1 MQRCRKGVGRP
12 VRIPGAMTRLSRRSV
27 SNVVFGCVAAACVAL
42 WVALALAFAGVLPI
56 IAEPHVA
63 ESGETPPLSASAA
76 TTAETVETPKPT
88 APAAQKRTPEAPPTA
103 VVVMTAVRG
112 DSWFSA
118 RLGSEEGR
126 VLDER
131 ILSQG
136 ESVRLEG
143 ARIWLSVGAA
153 GNVELT
159 VDGKPRPL
167 SPGTVSVVLTGA
179 QPTARET

>member
-1 MQRCRKGVGRP
+1 MRRLTRK
-12 VRIPGAMTRLSRRSV
+12 TV
-27 SNVVFGCVAAACVAL
+27 SNIVFGCIAAACVAL
-42 WVALALAFAGVLPI
+42 WVTFALAFAGVLPI

-63 ESGETPPLSASAA
+63 ETRETPPLAASAA

-88 APAAQKRTPEAPPTA
+88 PPAAQKRTPEAPPTA

-118 RLGSEEGR
+118 RLGSESGR

-131 ILSQG
+131 ILTQG

-143 ARIWLSVGAA
+143 RRIWLSVGAA

-159 VDGKPRPL
+159 VDGEPRPL

-179 QPTARET
+179 RAAAEET

>member
-1 MQRCRKGVGRP
+1 MRRLTRK
-12 VRIPGAMTRLSRRSV
+12 TV
-27 SNVVFGCVAAACVAL
+27 SNIVFGCVAAACVAL
-42 WVALALAFAGVLPI
+42 WVTLALAFADVLPI
-56 IAEPHVA
+56 IESAPQAE
-63 ESGETPPLSASAA
+63 GTRDAA
-76 TTAETVETPKPT
+76 TPATRPAETTDAVQTPKPT
-88 APAAQKRTPEAPPTA
+88 PPAAQKRTPEAPPTA

-118 RLGSEEGR
+118 RLGSESGR

-136 ESVRLEG
+136 ESVRLR
-143 ARIWLSVGAA
+143 AKRIWLSVGAA

-167 SPGTVSVVLTGA
+167 SPGTVSVVLNGA
-179 QPTARET
+179 RAAAEET

>member
-1 MQRCRKGVGRP
+1 MQRLTRK
-12 VRIPGAMTRLSRRSV
+12 TV
-27 SNVVFGCVAAACVAL
+27 SNIAFGCVAAACVAL
-42 WVALALAFAGVLPI
+42 WVTLALAFAGVLPI
-56 IAEPHVA
+56 IAEPQVA
-63 ESGETPPLSASAA
+63 ETGETPPLAASAA
-76 TTAETVETPKPT
+76 TTTETAETVETAKPSP
-88 APAAQKRTPEAPPTA
+88 PAARKRTPEAPPA
-103 VVVMTAVRG
+103 AIVVMRAVRG

-131 ILSQG
+131 VLTQG

-143 ARIWLSVGAA
+143 RRIWLSVGAA

-167 SPGTVSVVLTGA
+167 SPGTVSVVLTGTPPA
-179 QPTARET
+179 GET

>member
-1 MQRCRKGVGRP
+1 
-12 VRIPGAMTRLSRRSV
+12 MTRPSRRSV
-27 SNVVFGCVAAACVAL
+27 SNIVFGCVAAVCVAF
-42 WVALALAFAGVLPI
+42 WGAFALALAGVLPLI
-56 IAEPHVA
+56 EEPHVA
-63 ESGETPPLSASAA
+63 ETREAPPLATSAA
-76 TTAETVETPKPT
+76 TSAETVETPKPT
-88 APAAQKRTPEAPPTA
+88 PPPVRTQTPEPPPAA
-103 VVVMTAVRG
+103 VVVMRAVRG

-143 ARIWLSVGAA
+143 KRIWLSVGAA

-167 SPGTVSVVLTGA
+167 SPGTVSVVHTGV
-179 QPTARET
+179 QPAAGQT